1 MLVMGGAVPQLHSS
15 CASSS
20 SSLVRKS
27 FAAAPPSCI
36 RTRNHLHLPGRRSDV
51 VLTHRF
57 KRTAACVAATVSTR
71 VYDGLAEDRED
82 FIKAG
87 GEELDLVQL
96 QANKSFEQ
104 PKIADKVS
112 NAVYFLRIVFLDQ
125 LTAGDSTYA
134 ALEYFIASSVFFT
147 RIRPYVVKWSCYFFL
162 SIEICPP

>member
-20 SSLVRKS
+20 SSLVRKP

-51 VLTHRF
+51 VLTHGF
-57 KRTAACVAATVSTR
+57 KRTAVCASATVSTR

-104 PKIADKVS
+104 PKIADTVS
-112 NAVYFLRIVFLDQ
+112 NDVHFLRLVFFDQ
-125 LTAGDSTYA
+125 LIASESTFA
-134 ALEYFIASSVFFT
+134 ALE
-147 RIRPYVVKWSCYFFL
+147 
-162 SIEICPP
+162 